1 MASVTTRQE
10 LIDYCLRR
18 LGQPVIEI
26 NIDDDQ
32 VEDRIDDAL
41 QFYREY
47 HFDAVEEVYLK
58 TQVTASNLVLS
69 TNIANTFTIGEVV
82 TGATSGVITT
92 ISSIPTSG
100 NTLSVYKTTEDADFT
115 VGETVTGATSGV
127 TAVVTSFAK
136 GTYDNRYFG
145 MTDSVYGV
153 KKVLPF
159 YDRTSG
165 INLFDIR
172 YQMLVQDLYNLMSV
186 DMIHYTMIQSHLSL
200 INQLLV
206 GVKPYRFNRHMNRLY
221 VDMDWERDAGI
232 GSYLIVNA
240 YRILDPSTY
249 SDVYNDMFLK
259 RYATALIKRQ
269 WGENLK
275 KFQGVQLPGGVTLNG
290 QVIYEEALEEI
301 TKIEDEMQSRFELPV
316 DFIVG

>member
-18 LGQPVIEI
+18 LGHPVIEI

-32 VEDRIDDAL
+32 IEDRIDDAF

-58 TQVTASNLVLS
+58 AQITASNLILT
-69 TNIANTFTIGEVV
+69 TNSANTFSPAEVV
-82 TGATSGVITT
+82 TGATSGVTST
-92 ISSIPTSG
+92 IVSVPVSG
-100 NTLSVYKTTEDADFT
+100 NTLLMYKTTEDANFSA
-115 VGETVTGATSGV
+115 GETVTGATSGA
-127 TAVVTSFAK
+127 TAVVSSFSK
-136 GTYDNRYFG
+136 GTYDYKYFPLADAVTG
-145 MTDSVYGV
+145 I

-186 DMIHYTMIQSHLSL
+186 DMIHYTMIQNHLQM
-200 INQLLV
+200 INMLLV
-206 GVKPYRFNRHMNRLY
+206 GVKPFRFNRHMNRLY
-221 VDMDWERDAGI
+221 VDMDWEKDAGI
-232 GSYLIVNA
+232 GDYLIVNA

-249 SDVYNDMFLK
+249 ADVYDDMFLK
-259 RYATALIKRQ
+259 RYATALIKKQ

-275 KFQGVQLPGGVTLNG
+275 KFSGVQLPGGVTLNG
-290 QVIYEEALEEI
+290 QVIYEEAIEEI
-301 TKIEDEMQSRFELPV
+301 KTIEQEMQSRFELPV

>member
-1 MASVTTRQE
+1 MADVTTRQE

-18 LGQPVIEI
+18 LGHPVIEI

-32 VEDRIDDAL
+32 IEDRIDDAF

-58 TQVTASNLVLS
+58 TQVTASNLILT
-69 TNIANTFTIGEVV
+69 TNTANVFSPGEVL
-82 TGATSGVITT
+82 TGSTSGVITT
-92 ISSIPTSG
+92 VHSAPSG
-100 NTLSVYKTTEDADFT
+100 NLILVSGTTEDQNFSA
-115 VGETVTGATSGV
+115 GETITGASSGA
-127 TAVVTSFAK
+127 TAVVSSFSK
-136 GTYDNRYFG
+136 GTYDNKYFP
-145 MTDSVYGV
+145 MSDAVTGV

-186 DMIHYTMIQSHLSL
+186 DMIHYTMIQNHLQM
-200 INQLLV
+200 INLLLV
-206 GVKPYRFNRHMNRLY
+206 GVKPFRFNRHMNRLY
-221 VDMDWERDAGI
+221 IDMDWEKDAKI
-232 GSYLIVNA
+232 GDYLIVNA

-259 RYATALIKRQ
+259 RYATALLKRQ

-275 KFQGVQLPGGVTLNG
+275 KFSGVQLPGGVTLNG
-290 QVIYEEALEEI
+290 QVIYEEALQEI
-301 TKIEDEMQSRFELPV
+301 QKIEEEMQSRFELPV
-316 DFIVG
+316 EFQVG

>member
-1 MASVTTRQE
+1 MADVTTRQE

-18 LGQPVIEI
+18 LGHPVIEI

-32 VEDRIDDAL
+32 IEDRIDDAF

-58 TQVTASNLVLS
+58 TQITASNLIIT
-69 TNIANTFTIGEVV
+69 TNTANIFSPGEIV
-82 TGATSGVITT
+82 TGLTSGTASTVHAAGTGNILLLQNTT
-92 ISSIPTSG
+92 DD
-100 NTLSVYKTTEDADFT
+100 KDFA
-115 VGETVTGATSGV
+115 VGETITGSTTGS
-127 TAVVTSFAK
+127 TAVVASFTK
-136 GTYDNRYFG
+136 GTLDNKYFP
-145 MTDSVYGV
+145 MSDAVTGV
-153 KKVLPF
+153 RKVLPF

-186 DMIHYTMIQSHLSL
+186 DMIHYSMIQSHLQM
-200 INQLLV
+200 INMLLV
-206 GVKPYRFNRHMNRLY
+206 GVKPFRFNRHMNRLY
-221 VDMDWERDAGI
+221 VDMDWGKDAKVGD
-232 GSYLIVNA
+232 YLIVNA

-290 QVIYEEALEEI
+290 QVIYEEAIEEI
-301 TKIEDEMQSRFELPV
+301 KQIEDEMQSRFELPV
-316 DFIVG
+316 GFIVG

>member
-1 MASVTTRQE
+1 MADVTTRQE

-18 LGQPVIEI
+18 LGHPVIEI

-32 VEDRIDDAL
+32 IEDRIDDAF

-58 TQVTASNLVLS
+58 TQVTASNLELKF
-69 TNIANTFTIGEVV
+69 NLANTFSAGEVL
-82 TGATSGVITT
+82 TGLTSGTQTT
-92 ISSIPTSG
+92 VHSVPANG
-100 NTLSVYKTTEDADFT
+100 NILLTYDTTEDKTF
-115 VGETVTGATSGV
+115 VEGETVRGSVSGSTATV
-127 TAVVTSFAK
+127 HLLQK
-136 GTYDNRYFG
+136 GTYDSKYFP
-145 MTDSVYGV
+145 MSDAVTGV
-153 KKVLPF
+153 RKVLPF

-186 DMIHYTMIQSHLSL
+186 DMIHYTMIQNHLQM
-200 INQLLV
+200 INMLLV
-206 GVKPYRFNRHMNRLY
+206 GVKPFRFNRHMNRLY
-221 VDMDWERDAGI
+221 VDMDWGRDAKI
-232 GSYLIVNA
+232 GDYLIVNA

-259 RYATALIKRQ
+259 RYATALLKRQ

-275 KFQGVQLPGGVTLNG
+275 KFAGVQLPGGVTLNG
-290 QVIYEEALEEI
+290 QVIYEESLEEI
-301 TKIEDEMQSRFELPV
+301 KTIEEDMQSRFELPV
-316 DFIVG
+316 EFQVG